1 MTLASQLLQ
10 AQKPRVLVV
19 GGGPVGLATAFML
32 EKLYNVPTR
41 VVERQRSPTSHPQA
55 HFINLRTMEVL
66 YATMPEFHDRLLAQA
81 APSVLWRDY
90 VYCTGV
96 GKAREIARIDQFGP
110 CIPRDTIEQAA
121 ANGDS
126 LRKSLAALSPTQFL
140 HFPQNRFEMLLDEFL
155 TENDLR
161 VERGV
166 ELEGLKLQSEGSAMQ
181 QPEVTLRHLDT
192 NTVEQASYDY
202 VIGADGAHS
211 LVRSLCGIDMAGT
224 SNLQSIANVHFTSKA
239 LSEAAREN
247 PAMLYFVFNK
257 EVVGILIAHD
267 LNKGEWVFQI
277 PFFPPQ
283 ESIPWDFSVAQCTE
297 IVRHILPNDVKVN
310 DDDINIL
317 SAGQWKMGARVAK
330 HYDAGKERVFLV
342 GDAAHQFPPAGGF
355 GMNTGLQDTHNLA
368 WKLALAIQMD
378 AESQATDND
387 VDTQA
392 LLRSYGR
399 ERQLIAK
406 TNTQFSLSNVARTM
420 KIPRALNVS
429 HDNAQTLAKMI
440 NSAPMQLLPLRAQ
453 REIAQRIMRVGKLP
467 LGLLDEAEDA
477 GGAGSALGNRMRA
490 NVQDIVT
497 RRKTLGM
504 MFYHF
509 DIGFSYDAPSW
520 ASRAKKLMQDPAL
533 DQSVE
538 FRTEVGDGDSIIF
551 SPTYRVGERFPHF
564 WCTSESPCAAK
575 VSTHD
580 MMRLAVQSEMP
591 MENAGSVQFV
601 LVVTGRDAAR
611 VISSCSASAS
621 PTVSRHVSLVVLR
634 SGSDGGS
641 AMVDAAIA
649 EAQKSATF
657 SSVLSW
663 NVVKDDSDKANN
675 KAWTSFTETKAAALV
690 RPDGHVGALWKT
702 DELDKFSSAALA
714 QSLQRAVQL
723 S

>member
-1 MTLASQLLQ
+1 MTMASQLLR

-66 YATMPEFHDRLLAQA
+66 YAAMPEFHDRLLAQA

-110 CIPRDTIEQAA
+110 CIPRDTIEQAT

-126 LRKSLAALSPTQFL
+126 LRTSLAALSPTQFL
-140 HFPQNRFEMLLDEFL
+140 HFPQNRFETLLDEFL
-155 TENDLR
+155 AENDVR

-166 ELEGLKLQSEGSAMQ
+166 ELESLALPPEGS
-181 QPEVTLRHLDT
+181 PEVTLRHLDT
-192 NTVEQASYDY
+192 NTQEIASYDY
-202 VIGADGAHS
+202 VVGADGAHS
-211 LVRSLCGIDMAGT
+211 LVRQLCGIDMVGT
-224 SNLQSIANVHFTSKA
+224 RNLQSIANVHFTSKA

-257 EVVGILIAHD
+257 DVVGILIAHD

-283 ESIPWDFSVAQCTE
+283 ESIPWDFSTAQCKE
-297 IVRHILPNDVKVN
+297 IVRHILPKNVTVS

-317 SAGQWKMGARVAK
+317 SAGQWRMGARVAK
-330 HYDAGKERVFLV
+330 QYDAAKQRVFLV

-355 GMNTGLQDTHNLA
+355 GMNTGLQDTHNLV
-368 WKLALAIQMD
+368 WKLALAIQTND
-378 AESQATDND
+378 SNSATCGE
-387 VDTQA
+387 VDTEA

-429 HDNAQTLAKMI
+429 HDNAQTLAKII
-440 NSAPMQLLPLRAQ
+440 NSAPMQLLPLSAQ
-453 REIAQRIMRVGKLP
+453 REIAQRVMRVGKLP
-467 LGLLDEAEDA
+467 LGLLDEARDA
-477 GGAGSALGNRMRA
+477 GGPGSALGNRMRA
-490 NVQDIVT
+490 SVQDIVT

-520 ASRAKKLMQDPAL
+520 TARAKKLMEDPAL

-538 FRTEVGDGDSIIF
+538 FRTNIGAGDNVIY
-551 SPTYRVGERFPHF
+551 SPEFRVGERFPHF
-564 WCTSESPCAAK
+564 WCTNKNSK

-580 MMRLAVQSEMP
+580 MMRLAAQS
-591 MENAGSVQFV
+591 NTSSGNVQFT
-601 LVVTGRDAAR
+601 LVV
-611 VISSCSASAS
+611 
-621 PTVSRHVSLVVLR
+621 
-634 SGSDGGS
+634 GGI
-641 AMVDAAIA
+641 DTAIA
-649 EAQKSATF
+649 EAQTTSTF

-663 NVVKDDSDKANN
+663 QVVEDESDN
-675 KAWTSFTETKAAALV
+675 KAWASFMHSKAAALV
-690 RPDGHVGALWKT
+690 RPDGHVGALWKAE
-702 DELDKFSSAALA
+702 DLESFSSAVLT
-714 QSLQRAVQL
+714 QSMQHAVQL

>member
-1 MTLASQLLQ
+1 MTLTSQLMRT
-10 AQKPRVLVV
+10 QKPRVLVV

-110 CIPRDTIEQAA
+110 CIPRDTIEQAT

-140 HFPQNRFEMLLDEFL
+140 HFPQNRFETLLDEFL
-155 TENDLR
+155 AENDVR

-166 ELEGLKLQSEGSAMQ
+166 ELESLKLPSDGSVAER
-181 QPEVTLRHLDT
+181 PEVTLRHLDT
-192 NTVEQASYDY
+192 NTREEATYDY
-202 VIGADGAHS
+202 VVGADGAHS
-211 LVRSLCGIDMAGT
+211 LVRQLCGIDMVGT
-224 SNLQSIANVHFTSKA
+224 RNLQSIANVHFTSKA

-257 EVVGILIAHD
+257 EIVGILIAHD
-267 LNKGEWVFQI
+267 LNRGEWVFQI

-283 ESIPWDFSVAQCTE
+283 ESIPWDFSTAQCKE
-297 IVRHILPNDVKVN
+297 IVRNILPKNVKVS
-310 DDDINIL
+310 DEDINIV
-317 SAGQWKMGARVAK
+317 SAGQWRMGARVAK
-330 HYDAGKERVFLV
+330 QYDAGKQRVFLV

-355 GMNTGLQDTHNLA
+355 GMNTGLQDSHNLV
-368 WKLALAIQMD
+368 WKLALSIQ
-378 AESQATDND
+378 AND
-387 VDTQA
+387 EKSTTNGEIDTQD

-429 HDNAQTLAKMI
+429 HDNALTLAKII
-440 NSAPMQLLPLRAQ
+440 NSVPMQLLPLRAQ

-467 LGLLDEAEDA
+467 LGLLDEAKDA
-477 GGAGSALGNRMRA
+477 GGSGSALGNRMRTS
-490 NVQDIVT
+490 VQDIVT

-520 ASRAKKLMQDPAL
+520 AARAKKLMEDPAL

-538 FRTEVGDGDSIIF
+538 FHTKIGDGDSIIY
-551 SPTYRVGERFPHF
+551 SPTFRVGERFPHF
-564 WCTSESPCAAK
+564 WCTSGDSK

-580 MMRLAVQSEMP
+580 MMRLAVQSNKSAEDVG
-591 MENAGSVQFV
+591 NVQFT
-601 LVVTGRDAAR
+601 LVVGGRDAAR
-611 VISSCSASAS
+611 VINSCSSSIS
-621 PTVSRHVSLVVLR
+621 PVVAKHVSLVVLR
-634 SGSDGGS
+634 SSADGDS
-641 AMVDAAIA
+641 ATVDAAISKA
-649 EAQKSATF
+649 HASAAF
-657 SSVLSW
+657 SSVLLW
-663 NVVKDDSDKANN
+663 QVVEDESDN
-675 KAWTSFTETKAAALV
+675 KAWASFADSMAAALV
-690 RPDGHVGALWKT
+690 RPDGHVGELWKT
-702 DELDKFSSAALA
+702 DELEGFTGSALT
-714 QSLQRAVQL
+714 QSMQRAVQL

>member
-1 MTLASQLLQ
+1 MTLTSQLLRT
-10 AQKPRVLVV
+10 QKPRVLVV

-41 VVERQRSPTSHPQA
+41 IVERQRSPTSHPQA

-66 YATMPEFHDRLLAQA
+66 YGAMPEFHDRLLAQA

-90 VYCTGV
+90 IYCTGV
-96 GKAREIARIDQFGP
+96 GKNREIARVDQFGP
-110 CIPRDTIEQAA
+110 CIPRDTIEQATA
-121 ANGDS
+121 TGDS
-126 LRKSLAALSPTQFL
+126 LRDSLSSLSPTQFL
-140 HFPQNRFEMLLDEFL
+140 HFPQNRFESMLDEFL
-155 TENDLR
+155 TGNDVH

-166 ELEGLKLQSEGSAMQ
+166 EMEGLKLPTGGST
-181 QPEVTLRHLDT
+181 PEVTLRHLDT
-192 NTVEQASYDY
+192 NTVETKNYDF
-202 VIGADGAHS
+202 VVGADGAHS
-211 LVRSLCGIDMAGT
+211 LVRQLCGIDMAGT
-224 SNLQSIANVHFTSKA
+224 RNLQSIANVHFTSKT

-257 EVVGILIAHD
+257 DVVGILIAHD
-267 LNKGEWVFQI
+267 LNQGEWVFQI

-283 ESIPWDFSVAQCTE
+283 ESIPWDFSTAQCKE
-297 IVRHILPNDVKVN
+297 IVRHILPKNVKVS
-310 DDDINIL
+310 DDDIKIL
-317 SAGQWKMGARVAK
+317 SAGQWRMGARVAK
-330 HYDAGKERVFLV
+330 QYDAGQQRVFLV

-355 GMNTGLQDTHNLA
+355 GMNTGLQDAHNLA
-368 WKLALAIQMD
+368 WKLALAIQTNS
-378 AESQATDND
+378 EQAKAASSGIDS
-387 VDTQA
+387 QA

-429 HDNAQTLAKMI
+429 HDNAQTLAKII

-467 LGLLDEAEDA
+467 LGLLDEAKDA
-477 GGAGSALGNRMRA
+477 GGAGSALGNHMRA
-490 NVQDIVT
+490 SVQDIVT

-520 ASRAKKLMQDPAL
+520 AARAKKLMQDPAL

-538 FRTEVGDGDSIIF
+538 FRTEVGGGNDIIY
-551 SPTYRVGERFPHF
+551 SPTFRVGERFPHF
-564 WCTSESPCAAK
+564 WCISKNMK

-580 MMRLAVQSEMP
+580 MMRQAV
-591 MENAGSVQFV
+591 ENGEDAGNVQFV
-601 LVVTGRDAAR
+601 LVVSARDASK
-611 VISSCSASAS
+611 VISSCSSSLAVAK
-621 PTVSRHVSLVVLR
+621 HVTLVVLR
-634 SGSDGGS
+634 SSIDSDS
-641 AMVDAAIA
+641 FEINEA
-649 EAQKSATF
+649 EKCSPF

-663 NVVKDDSDKANN
+663 EIVDDESNRVWN
-675 KAWTSFTETKAAALV
+675 SFIESNAAALV
-690 RPDGHVGALWKT
+690 RPDGHVGALWKV
-702 DELDKFSSAALA
+702 DELDTLSDTTLT
-714 QSLQRAVQL
+714 QSMQQAVQL